1 MTGGFPNAVRRMYQ
15 KVGYRGAVLIHMLI
29 AQLLAV
35 SCAMFG
41 SWLLKGYIDSHIV
54 ILAVVIPLL
63 LVPLHS
69 IFDLRI
75 LFQLE
80 RSEQSLLQIA
90 VRDSLTGAY
99 ARQHLLARAQH
110 EVERAWRRQSPLALL
125 VVDIDRFKQIN
136 DNHGHAVGDTVLISF
151 VRKCRNVIRHVDI
164 LGRLGGDE
172 FVLVLPECTKAQA
185 LRAAERIRKFAS
197 GRDEGKGISY
207 TVSIGVAVLGPK
219 DNNLEKLMH
228 AGDQALY
235 EAKQAGRDR
244 LHFAGANPG
253 ET

>member
-1 MTGGFPNAVRRMYQ
+1 MSGLQDAVRRFYQ
-15 KVGYRGAVLIHMLI
+15 RVGYRGAVLIHMLV
-29 AQLLAV
+29 AQVLAMG
-35 SCAMFG
+35 CAIIG
-41 SWLLKGYIDSHIV
+41 SVLLKGQVDQDIV
-54 ILAVVIPLL
+54 LLAAIVPLI

-69 IFDLRI
+69 IFDLRL

-99 ARQHLLARAQH
+99 TRQHLLARAQH

-125 VVDIDRFKQIN
+125 LIDIDRFKQIN
-136 DNHGHAVGDTVLISF
+136 DTNGHAVGDTVLISF

-197 GRDEGKGISY
+197 GRDEGKGVSF
-207 TVSIGVAVLGPK
+207 TVSIGVAVLGSGTP
-219 DNNLEKLMH
+219 NLEKLMH
-228 AGDQALY
+228 AADQALY

-244 LHFAGANPG
+244 LHLAGA
-253 ET
+253 E